1 MTQGFARLT
10 CDFREKSRGMTVKS
24 GDLATIHEGRTPL
37 RHPPF
42 RSEDYGSVAL
52 VFQGGGALG
61 AYQAG
66 VYEALHES
74 RIEPN
79 WVCGVSIGA
88 INSAII
94 AGNSPEKRV
103 DKLRE
108 FWERITDRTVWMF
121 TPDGDLFR
129 TLRNS
134 SSALLTLLQGQ
145 PGFFKPRDF
154 NPWLSLT
161 GSKDATSFYD
171 CAPLRETLLELV
183 DFSLIN
189 ECLTRLSVGAV
200 NVRTGNFI
208 YFDNYESDFSVE
220 NVMASGAL
228 PPAFPM
234 TQIGTDYYWDGG
246 IVSNTPLQH
255 LLEQELREN
264 MIVFQVDLFSSRGN
278 LPRDMQQVMARHKD
292 IMYASRTRYNTDVF
306 RNIRKWKN
314 IACSALKKIPK
325 SELSNDE
332 IELLHKLEKL
342 PKVTICQL
350 IYQQQAYEGDS
361 KDFEFSRTS
370 MKDHWR
376 AGYTDTKRTLSNHAW
391 LEPTKEAHGVKI
403 YDVHLE
409 REYSLNRGNKP

>member
-1 MTQGFARLT
+1 MTIISKDLT
-10 CDFREKSRGMTVKS
+10 SVSEVSSMSRHT
-24 GDLATIHEGRTPL
+24 
-37 RHPPF
+37 PF
-42 RSEDYGSVAL
+42 RNSDYGSVSL

-74 RIEPN
+74 QIEPD

-94 AGNSPEKRV
+94 AGNSPGKRV
-103 DKLRE
+103 EKLRE
-108 FWERITDRTVWMF
+108 FWERITDRKVWMF

-134 SSALLTLLQGQ
+134 TSALLTMLQGQ
-145 PGFFKPRDF
+145 PGFFKPRES
-154 NPWLSLT
+154 NPWLSFA
-161 GSKDATSFYD
+161 GSKDATSYYD
-171 CAPLRETLLELV
+171 CAPLRDTLLDLV

-189 ECLTRLSVGAV
+189 EGLTRISVGAV

-208 YFDNYESDFSVE
+208 YFDNFESDFSPE

-255 LLEQELREN
+255 LLEQEIQKN

-278 LPRDMQQVMARHKD
+278 LPRDMHQVMARHKD

-306 RNIRKWKN
+306 RNMRKWKN
-314 IACSALKKIPK
+314 IAFSALKKVPK
-325 SELSNDE
+325 DELTQDE
-332 IELLHKLEKL
+332 IQLLNNLGKL

-370 MKDHWR
+370 MRDHWR

-391 LEPTKEAHGVKI
+391 LEPTSESHGVKI

-409 REYSLNRGNKP
+409 REYSLNRGVKL